1 MIWQANPY
9 ALALVVLAVV
19 SIIVAVWAWRR
30 CRVATAARSGLSVP
44 SQRDAGADRQ
54 REDALTR
61 LLELSRTLIAN
72 RDIDSALAQAV
83 NLAVEVV
90 PAADRSTLQWLDG
103 DGETLRTA
111 AFSDSKDVH
120 YDAPSFQ
127 AGVGIAGH
135 ALASQ
140 AIINVPDVLADER
153 FVPGPVPL
161 LFRSL
166 LVAPLI
172 VRDRALGTIS
182 LSSKQVSAFSSTDE
196 TLTSLMADQIAT
208 ALENAYAFAVSK
220 QAEEALHR
228 STERLKILHEIDQSI
243 LAARLPETVAI
254 AAIGRI
260 RRLIPCQ
267 RALVTIA
274 VGEREVK
281 LLAAQTS
288 GDFGT
293 TIDPIIYGGL
303 LAEKT
308 LRSGWIHGVEDL
320 GSLARRSRLQEMLYE
335 AGIRSYVVVPLY
347 IQQQLVGTLNLESQ
361 AARAFTPDHIAIATE
376 VAALLAVAIRQARLF
391 EQAQQ
396 EIKDR
401 IQAEEALRQYT
412 AQLEAQNAELNAF
425 AHTVAHDLKNPL
437 ATLIGYAQLLE
448 HSMSKISEETRQEAL
463 EAIVHSGL
471 KMGTIVD
478 ELLLLA
484 SVRAKTDIELH
495 PLNMERIVTEARGR
509 LLHLI
514 EETEGTIIALDSWP
528 AALGHAPWVEAVWA
542 NYISNALKYGGRPPR
557 VELGATEQEDGWVRF
572 WVRDNGPGLTP
583 EQQAHLFTPF
593 ERLHQLR
600 VSGHGLGLSIVQ
612 RIVRRLG
619 GEVGVESNVGH
630 SGGSTFY
637 FTLPGLSASP
647 SPEEAA
653 HQTNKGSRTF

>member
-542 NYISNALKYGGRPPR
+542 NYISNALKYGGRGTGQRPGSHPR
-557 VELGATEQEDGWVRF
+557 AA
-572 WVRDNGPGLTP
+572 GP
-583 EQQAHLFTPF
+583 
-593 ERLHQLR
+593 
-600 VSGHGLGLSIVQ
+600 S
-612 RIVRRLG
+612 
-619 GEVGVESNVGH
+619 
-630 SGGSTFY
+630 FY
-637 FTLPGLSASP
+637 PL
-647 SPEEAA
+647 
-653 HQTNKGSRTF
+653 

>member
-514 EETEGTIIALDSWP
+514 EETEGTIIA
-528 AALGHAPWVEAVWA
+528 WVEAVWA

-653 HQTNKGSRTF
+653 HQTKQGSRTF

>member
-653 HQTNKGSRTF
+653 HQTKQGSRTF

>member
-1 MIWQANPY
+1 MIWQADPY

-19 SIIVAVWAWRR
+19 SITVTVWAWRR

-44 SQRDAGADRQ
+44 SQRDADADRQ

-61 LLELSRTLIAN
+61 LLELSRTLVTN

-90 PAADRSTLQWLDG
+90 PAADRSTLQWLDS
-103 DGETLRTA
+103 DGKTLRTA
-111 AFSDSKDVH
+111 AFSDSKGVH
-120 YDAPSFQ
+120 YDPPSFQ
-127 AGVGIAGH
+127 PGVGIAGH

-153 FVPGPVPL
+153 FVPGPAPL
-161 LFRSL
+161 HFRSL

-267 RALVTIA
+267 RALVTVA

-293 TIDPIIYGGL
+293 TIDPLIYGGL
-303 LAEKT
+303 LAEET
-308 LRSGWIHGVEDL
+308 LRSGWVHGAEDL
-320 GSLARRSRLQEMLYE
+320 GSLARRSRLQETLYE
-335 AGIRSYVVVPLY
+335 AGIRSYVVIPLY

-361 AARAFTPDHIAIATE
+361 DARAFTPDHIAIATE

-396 EIKDR
+396 EIADR

-412 AQLEAQNAELNAF
+412 AELEAQNAELNAF

-448 HSMSKISEETRQEAL
+448 HSMSKLSEETRQEAL
-463 EAIVHSGL
+463 EAIVHNGL

-484 SVRAKTDIELH
+484 SVRAKTDVELH

-514 EETEGTIIALDSWP
+514 EETEGTIIVADSWP
-528 AALGHAPWVEAVWA
+528 TALGHAPWVEAVWA
-542 NYISNALKYGGRPPR
+542 NYISNALKYGGHPPR
-557 VELGATEQEDGWVRF
+557 AELGATEQEDGWVRF

-612 RIVRRLG
+612 RIVHRLG
-619 GEVGVESNVGH
+619 GEVGVESNVGD

-653 HQTNKGSRTF
+653 HMANKGSRTF